1 MVRSTYKKM
10 IRSTYKKKYRGKRN
24 NPTIKKWGG
33 ADGGVDLY
41 KCPYCDTTAFNI
53 LGVYAHCELF
63 HTDKLPPSRIDIR
76 KVRLNIPVRSDNQ
89 RNMDDVRAARIA
101 AAPAARPSGTVAARH
116 RPSGTVAARPRPSGA
131 VAAPTSR
138 HSAAIA
144 AAATYTE
151 YNDLGEPPT
160 EAFTDP
166 ITYDI
171 LIDPV
176 VASDG
181 FTYERSTINK
191 IITGKK
197 ISPFTRKELTENLIP
212 NNSIKSAIN
221 TWAATAKNRVR

>member
-10 IRSTYKKKYRGKRN
+10 VRSTYKKKYRGKRN

-41 KCPYCDTTAFNI
+41 KCPYCDTTAFNGTS
-53 LGVYAHCELF
+53 GVYTHCELF
-63 HTDKLPPSRIDIR
+63 HNDRLRPSLIDIR
-76 KVRLNIPVRSDNQ
+76 KVRLNIPRPVRSDKQ
-89 RNMDDVRAARIA
+89 RNMDDVRAARLA
-101 AAPAARPSGTVAARH
+101 AAPAARP
-116 RPSGTVAARPRPSGA
+116 RPSDTVAARPRPSGT

-197 ISPFTRKELTENLIP
+197 ISPLTREELTKNLIP
-212 NNSIKSAIN
+212 NRSIKSAIN